1 MPEVTR
7 NLQSTAG
14 LWFAITYIYI
24 SKYICMYLQWIS
36 SPSLVQLTY
45 PFTCW
50 RAEMKI
56 LLLPN
61 TLSLL
66 AEHLCISRYS
76 GWRQTKSKL
85 LPEGDRKADR
95 EIKGRRGKTK
105 ELNEPLLPGLPEG
118 GQAAGRKHGE
128 HNSEKSKRITG
139 NEWWPCRTEVITVDR
154 DVIFYVCRDF

>member
-14 LWFAITYIYI
+14 LWFAITYIYCTYNGFPLPAWYSLRI
-24 SKYICMYLQWIS
+24 LSQAEGQKWKPF
-36 SPSLVQLTY
+36 SPIPY
-45 PFTCW
+45 PFW
-50 RAEMKI
+50 
-56 LLLPN
+56 
-61 TLSLL
+61 LSTF
-66 AEHLCISRYS
+66 AFHDIVGED
-76 GWRQTKSKL
+76 RQKSKL

-118 GQAAGRKHGE
+118 GQAVGRKHRE